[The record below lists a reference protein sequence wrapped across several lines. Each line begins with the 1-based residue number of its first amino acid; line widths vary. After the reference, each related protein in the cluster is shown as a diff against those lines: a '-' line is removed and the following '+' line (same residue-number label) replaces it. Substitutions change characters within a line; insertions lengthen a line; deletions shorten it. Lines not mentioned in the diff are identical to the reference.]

1 MIEQSPRLPSGFYF
15 GIIMREDNM
24 RVHGWLYADENR
36 IGLLEAGSM
45 PELRGK
51 ALRLIEGI
59 VDFDIKFEWESE

>member
-1 MIEQSPRLPSGFYF
+1 
-15 GIIMREDNM
+15 M

-36 IGLLEAGSM
+36 IGLLDAGSM